1 MVTLEQVEKLREH
14 ADISYD
20 EAKAALENAD
30 GDILQALIDLEQ
42 QGKVKPP
49 QGGGQYKSGSIEVSF
64 NKHKE
69 HNQGGGDHTKA
80 HAHHEHFRD
89 GEDSAFSRSMRRF
102 FRWLGEVIHKGNI
115 NSLVIEK
122 NGSEIMKLPITVLV
136 LLLFFAFWIVVPLL
150 IVGFFFS
157 FRYFFQGPDIRS
169 TRVNDAI
176 GQVADA
182 AEEIKNDINK

>member
-14 ADISYD
+14 ANISYD

-30 GDILQALIDLEQ
+30 GDILQALIDLER
-42 QGKVKPP
+42 QGKVTPP

-69 HNQGGGDHTKA
+69 QNQNGKD
-80 HAHHEHFRD
+80 HAHYRE
-89 GEDSAFSRSMRRF
+89 EEKSAFSRSMRRF
-102 FRWLGEVIHKGNI
+102 FHWLGEVIHKGNI
-115 NSLVIEK
+115 NAFIIEK

-136 LLLFFAFWIVVPLL
+136 LLLFFAFWIVVPLM

-157 FRYFFQGPDIRS
+157 FRYSFQGPDIRS

-176 GQVADA
+176 DSVADA
-182 AEEIKNDINK
+182 AEEIKNDIKK